1 MKQISLTNQKMITD
15 LSTHLDNI
23 NKNILHEQH
32 TNIFCVIPS
41 VLVRLICKFL
51 PKKSVDSLSMTSK
64 KIHKIV
70 FQYKAAH
77 YYLMVYNI
85 FEDEQIK
92 ETLTNSPYMN
102 FKKISAGCFDGNSPR
117 HLICNIINTQKIK
130 LCSLYH
136 DKTMPYNIYE
146 NIISVKMCANF
157 ILNAELIRINLYF
170 PNMRK
175 LTIDVLNEIR
185 FNDVSCIYQNVT
197 TLILKQQIFVTSVAK
212 YFPRLNKL
220 IIGNNIYKSREEII
234 KAFP

>member
-1 MKQISLTNQKMITD
+1 MKQISLTNQKMITN
-15 LSTHLDNI
+15 LSTYLDNI

-32 TNIFCVIPS
+32 TNILCVIPS

-70 FQYKAAH
+70 FQYKAQH
-77 YYLMVYNI
+77 YYLLVNDI
-85 FEDEQIK
+85 FKDEQIK
-92 ETLTNSPYMN
+92 ETIMNSPYTN
-102 FKKISAGCFDGNSPR
+102 FKKISTGCFDGTEQ
-117 HLICNIINTQKIK
+117 LICNINNAQKIK
-130 LCSLYH
+130 LHSAYH
-136 DKTMPYNIYE
+136 DKTIPCNTYE
-146 NIISVKMCANF
+146 NIISVKIHAKF

-175 LTIDVLNEIR
+175 LTIDVSNGEIW
-185 FNDVSCIYQNVT
+185 FNNVSCIYQNVT
-197 TLILKQQIFVTSVAK
+197 TLILKKQTTTRSVAK
-212 YFPRLNKL
+212 KFPQLNKL